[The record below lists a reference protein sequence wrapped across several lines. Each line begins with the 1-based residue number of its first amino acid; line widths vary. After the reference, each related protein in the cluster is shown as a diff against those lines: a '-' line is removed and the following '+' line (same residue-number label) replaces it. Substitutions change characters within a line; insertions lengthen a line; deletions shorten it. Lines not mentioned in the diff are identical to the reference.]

1 MNGELLFVV
10 DAIKTTYLTLNVNS
24 LFLATSQFMK
34 SSEDIKEKLPIKNDE
49 ESSLVAEGGFEPP
62 TFGL

>member
-1 MNGELLFVV
+1 M
-10 DAIKTTYLTLNVNS
+10 KT
-24 LFLATSQFMK
+24 
-34 SSEDIKEKLPIKNDE
+34 SEGVKEKLPTKNDE